1 MKTHYKVRSM
11 LKIILVGIALTLVG
25 CSSTVE
31 KAKYAAWEKVGVHK
45 RDILVDRIQD
55 TAEAQEEAKQ
65 EFKSAYEELATLIKV
80 DDKGLADKYKKVS
93 AAYERSENSSEKLK
107 DHIASVDRVAKNL
120 FTEWEQELGQYTSES
135 LRKNSAT
142 NLAKTKKRYAAIYKA
157 MQDSYNTI
165 PPVLN
170 ILRDNTLYLKH
181 NLNANAIS
189 SMQGEVKS
197 IKGKVNI
204 LIKEMEA
211 SITESQQFISQ
222 MQQP

>member
-1 MKTHYKVRSM
+1 MF
-11 LKIILVGIALTLVG
+11 KILLLGIALTLAA

-31 KAKYAAWEKVGVHK
+31 KVQYAAWEKVGVHK

-80 DDKGLADKYKKVS
+80 DDKGLADKYKKIS
-93 AAYERSENSSEKLK
+93 AAFERSENSSENLK

-120 FTEWEQELGQYTSES
+120 FAEWEQELGQYTSET
-135 LRKNSAT
+135 LRKNSAE
-142 NLAKTKKRYAAIYKA
+142 NLAKTKKRYATIYKA
-157 MQDSYNTI
+157 MQGSYDTI

-197 IKGKVNI
+197 IKGKVNT

-222 MQQP
+222 MQQS

>member
-1 MKTHYKVRSM
+1 MF
-11 LKIILVGIALTLVG
+11 KILLLGIALTLAG

-31 KAKYAAWEKVGVHK
+31 KVQYAAWEKVGVHK

-65 EFKSAYEELATLIKV
+65 EFKSAYDELATLIKV
-80 DDKGLADKYKKVS
+80 DDQGLADKYKKIS
-93 AAYERSENSSEKLK
+93 AAFARSEKSSENLK

-135 LRKNSAT
+135 LRKNSAA
-142 NLAKTKKRYAAIYKA
+142 NLAKTKQRYATIYKA

-197 IKGKVNI
+197 IKGKVNT

-222 MQQP
+222 MKQS

>member
-1 MKTHYKVRSM
+1 MFRIFLLAMTLS
-11 LKIILVGIALTLVG
+11 LVG
-25 CSSTVE
+25 CSSTIE
-31 KAKYAAWEKVGVHK
+31 KAQYAAWEKVGVHK

-55 TAEAQEEAKQ
+55 TAEAQEETKQ

-80 DDKGLADKYKKVS
+80 DDQALADKYQQVS
-93 AAYERSENSSEKLK
+93 EAYERSEKSSENLK
-107 DHIASVDRVAKNL
+107 NHIASVDRVAQNL
-120 FTEWEQELGQYTSES
+120 FVEWEQELGQYTSDN
-135 LRKNSAT
+135 LRQNSAS
-142 NLAKTKKRYAAIYKA
+142 NLAKTKTNYAAIYKA
-157 MQDSYNTI
+157 MQDSYKTI

-197 IKGKVNI
+197 IKGKVNT
-204 LIKEMEA
+204 LIKEMES

-222 MQQP
+222 MKQTS